1 MAATVEE
8 STPPD
13 MATAIVLFSSCG
25 IVLFSHSL
33 ILTVS
38 GVVPPILILRKIF
51 NKQDLGPDLD

>member
-25 IVLFSHSL
+25 IVLFSHFL
-33 ILTVS
+33 ILAV
-38 GVVPPILILRKIF
+38 GGCPPYLLRKVF
-51 NKQDLGPDLD
+51 HQNDLGPDLDF